1 MLGQGTDLWN
11 GQTDPGIRVEP
22 ARKNI
27 ISAPWPQRAAWLSQ
41 RGPELRTG
49 GSAGGSQVLG
59 HSSYSLF
66 LLEPFICVQCQ
77 GWGLTHLPGGWETA
91 PQVSK
96 GRSRVQPPA
105 YPPPPHTIK
114 QAQLSSLCDGWRHAA
129 QEPYLPS
136 LLPTAL
142 CQAVTHKAGAPA
154 SLGFHLQSLR

>member
-1 MLGQGTDLWN
+1 MLRQGTDLWN

-59 HSSYSLF
+59 HSSDSLF

-105 YPPPPHTIK
+105 YPPPPHHQTGTTFISMRRLE
-114 QAQLSSLCDGWRHAA
+114 ARCPRAIFTVSITNCT
-129 QEPYLPS
+129 LPS
-136 LLPTAL
+136 
-142 CQAVTHKAGAPA
+142 CD
-154 SLGFHLQSLR
+154 S